1 MPTLITSVNP
11 MSIQCQSTAN
21 PLTNPYMSWE
31 LDFYGDRPLVLT
43 EGDFV
48 PIEHDSSPCIPESKP
63 IWCQSVPIHRQS
75 YTNRLPIRCQ
85 FSANPVPIQSN
96 QSKAAHLAPLG
107 DQYID
112 NPIRQS
118 ITNTPI
124 QCQSASPRPIHQS
137 QNNPGPILRQSSAN
151 LPIACQSNNSWPIH
165 QSTANPI
172 SIVYQSTNPLPIVD
186 QFRNPTANVPIKC
199 ETWINLKPFTNLWH
213 INPSPIERQS
223 SPIYSQSVRTR
234 DDYPT
239 SRIIVRTNQLGRQS
253 NHSNSNPMSIKCQS
267 YTNRKTIVRLTWEQ
281 VYYRDWLKCLDGG
294 WIGHNWQ
301 ANPMQNQ
308 IGTIIQPSHT
318 SPKYVSPM
326 PIHANLGSTRTDTS

>member
-1 MPTLITSVNP
+1 MAVESVSNP
-11 MSIQCQSTAN
+11 MSIQRQSSYQPVHELGTRVLWGPTTGLVGGRIGQCHPSYLWSNPIIPIDCQSDVN
-21 PLTNPYMSWE
+21 
-31 LDFYGDRPLVLT
+31 
-43 EGDFV
+43 
-48 PIEHDSSPCIPESKP
+48 
-63 IWCQSVPIHRQS
+63 SVPIRFQS
-75 YTNRLPIRCQ
+75 NPINPRLPT
-85 FSANPVPIQSN
+85 SHHSGTNTLTIQSVN
-96 QSKAAHLAPLG
+96 PL
-107 DQYID
+107 
-112 NPIRQS
+112 PIP
-118 ITNTPI
+118 PI
-124 QCQSASPRPIHQS
+124 QCQSASPGPIHQS
-137 QNNPGPILRQSSAN
+137 QNNPGPILCQSSAN

-223 SPIYSQSVRTR
+223 SPIYS
-234 DDYPT
+234 
-239 SRIIVRTNQLGRQS
+239 QS